1 MRNIVGLLFLF
12 CCSVNSFNFYGA
24 TRPLGYFDPLGFA
37 KGKPESELSRLREAE
52 LKHGRW
58 GMISAV
64 AIPVTELVTHQQGIH
79 VLDNADAITVS
90 AFVSAVAASE
100 LQSMLLGWEDP
111 FKSSSNLFVL
121 KEDYQP
127 GSLGFSLPK
136 SFLNKDETFML
147 EAEVN
152 HGRLAMIASLG
163 MIAQELVT
171 NKPLF

>member
-1 MRNIVGLLFLF
+1 MQNIVSLLFLF

-24 TRPLGYFDPLGFA
+24 TKPLGYFDPLGFA
-37 KGKPESELSRLREAE
+37 KNKPESELVKLREAE

-64 AIPVTELVTHQQGIH
+64 AIPVTELVTHEQGIH

-90 AFVSAVAASE
+90 AFVGAVAASE

-111 FKSSSNLFVL
+111 FKGSSNLFLL
-121 KEDYQP
+121 KKDYQP
-127 GSLGFSLPK
+127 GSLGFSLPA
-136 SFLNKDETFML
+136 SFFGKDETFML
-147 EAEVN
+147 EAEIN

>member
-1 MRNIVGLLFLF
+1 MHNIIGLLFLF
-12 CCSVNSFNFYGA
+12 CCTANCFSFYGS
-24 TRPLGYFDPLGFA
+24 TKPLGYFDPLGFA
-37 KGKPESELSRLREAE
+37 KDKSESELVKLREAE

-64 AIPVTELVTHQQGIH
+64 AIPVTELVTHEQGIH
-79 VLDNADAITVS
+79 VLDNTNALTVS
-90 AFVSAVAASE
+90 VFVSAVAAYE

-111 FKSSSNLFVL
+111 FKGSSNLFLL

-136 SFLNKDETFML
+136 SFLDKDELFML
-147 EAEVN
+147 DAEIN

-171 NKPLF
+171 NKPIF

>member
-1 MRNIVGLLFLF
+1 MQNIVSLLFLF

-24 TRPLGYFDPLGFA
+24 TKPLGYFDPLGFA
-37 KGKPESELSRLREAE
+37 KNKPESELVKLREAE

-64 AIPVTELVTHQQGIH
+64 AIPVTELVTHEQGIH
-79 VLDNADAITVS
+79 VLDNTNPLTVS
-90 AFVSAVAASE
+90 VFVSAVAASE

-111 FKSSSNLFVL
+111 FKGSSNLFLL

-136 SFLNKDETFML
+136 SFLDKDELFML
-147 EAEVN
+147 DAEIN

-171 NKPLF
+171 NKPIF